1 MIVNLFMY
9 YSANCF
15 SYIVIL
21 NICDI
26 SFILLL
32 IPRQS
37 THKTYTHI
45 SDTNFMYAYN
55 NKLMLFRL
63 IEGMEHFIL
72 ICSIAIFI
80 IIKDKS
86 VLSD

>member
-1 MIVNLFMY
+1 
-9 YSANCF
+9 
-15 SYIVIL
+15 
-21 NICDI
+21 
-26 SFILLL
+26 
-32 IPRQS
+32 
-37 THKTYTHI
+37 
-45 SDTNFMYAYN
+45 MYAYN

-72 ICSIAIFI
+72 IYSIAIFI